1 MSSEKEKVYTPV
13 APIPIFQEDPR
24 ATISDAEQAMYD
36 TVLEHF
42 SADSYVLPNVDE
54 NGGLTPAEK
63 FWLSRECLLRYLR
76 ATKWKVQP
84 AITRLEVTLKWRREY
99 GLYDTV
105 NAAHVEPEAVTGK
118 EILFGYDVKG
128 KPAFYMIPSRQNTE
142 EPTRQIQFAVWMLER
157 GVDLMEPGV
166 ETLALL
172 INFADKA
179 KNPSMSTARTVL
191 NILQEHYPERLG
203 LALIINVPFFVK
215 AFFKLIMPFVDPVT
229 REKVK
234 FNPEIIKDGLFA
246 KDMVMSEWW
255 GGDRDFEYVHE
266 KYWKELVGMCE
277 ERTRRWRTRWEELG
291 AKVGI
296 SEWGY
301 KQVAGVDEK
310 ELAADQAGSEKQ
322 LVSDPVIV
330 AAALHVEEEKKVED
344 TSSTPNAVDDSTA
357 AVDEPS
363 KSTFNAVAAVSSV
376 VASTTVIGGSLGGAP
391 GHIDPSHATAV
402 GGDAHHDADG
412 DAGGGDAEGAAA
424 DGGADGGE

>member
-1 MSSEKEKVYTPV
+1 
-13 APIPIFQEDPR
+13 
-24 ATISDAEQAMYD
+24 
-36 TVLEHF
+36 
-42 SADSYVLPNVDE
+42 
-54 NGGLTPAEK
+54 
-63 FWLSRECLLRYLR
+63 
-76 ATKWKVQP
+76 
-84 AITRLEVTLKWRREY
+84 
-99 GLYDTV
+99 
-105 NAAHVEPEAVTGK
+105 
-118 EILFGYDVKG
+118 
-128 KPAFYMIPSRQNTE
+128 
-142 EPTRQIQFAVWMLER
+142 
-157 GVDLMEPGV
+157 
-166 ETLALL
+166 
-172 INFADKA
+172 
-179 KNPSMSTARTVL
+179 MSTARTVL

-291 AKVGI
+291 ATVGL
-296 SEWGY
+296 SEWEY
-301 KQVAGVDEK
+301 KQVATVDEK
-310 ELAADQAGSEKQ
+310 EPASGSEKQ

-330 AAALHVEEEKKVED
+330 PAALPVEEEKKVED
-344 TSSTPNAVDDSTA
+344 TSSTPNAVDDPTA

-363 KSTFNAVAAVSSV
+363 HDQKSTFDAVAAVSSV
-376 VASTTVIGGSLGGAP
+376 VASTTVIGGSLGGAL

-412 DAGGGDAEGAAA
+412 DACGGDAGGAAA